1 MKNKNGTLKLR
12 IYPSLF
18 VLIEITMNEL
28 EYVHSW
34 GCIFLKYF
42 SQQKSTNIRLLLL
55 PKQWGGGGGGGKCD
69 HSNETLDENILIVVL
84 RVNENTKRDHSN

>member
-1 MKNKNGTLKLR
+1 MFCSKIVEDKNGRKILRPMKMKNKNGTLKLR

-18 VLIEITMNEL
+18 VLIEITMNEM

-34 GCIFLKYF
+34 MYFFKYF

-55 PKQWGGGGGGGKCD
+55 PKQWGGGGVAKCD
-69 HSNETLDENILIVVL
+69 HSNENS
-84 RVNENTKRDHSN
+84 R